1 MDEEAGDPRIKQH
14 KKRYDALL
22 SSDERGHFE
31 SHWEEIAE
39 LVSPRKTGFRGSR
52 TSGEKKMAR
61 VFDPTAIH
69 ANDLLAAGMH
79 GMATNPAA
87 KWFSLRL
94 VADELNDD
102 MEVMEYLATVE
113 DRMWAEIYSPG
124 TQLTTALHEC
134 YHDLGSFGTGCIFVG
149 ERDDGK
155 ILFQSRTLSEILIAE
170 NADGIVDTVYR
181 CTEYTVVQLMELAD
195 RNDGWLPPSE
205 KVQEKYRDG
214 KWDDKVKVVHV
225 IGRRRVRDYN
235 RKDVKNKEF
244 ESLYF
249 EWEAAHLLKEGG
261 VDEFPYLTPRWQK
274 LANEI
279 YGRSP
284 AMTALPDVKMLQQM
298 TLSLIKAAQK
308 ATDPPLFL
316 PSDGT
321 FGKQIRIV
329 PGGVNFY
336 KGRGQDIVTMP
347 TPDKLPITME
357 IMEQVR
363 NRIRTTFYV
372 DVLQMFAPDAKM
384 TATEV
389 MQRTQERMR
398 LMGPII
404 GRLEAEM
411 LGPLITRVY
420 GILER
425 QGKFDDLEVPEALS
439 GHEWTVEYVS
449 PIATAQKQTE
459 AEGFAHVVQMFGV
472 FGEQGLMEL
481 AKRVDF
487 DRAAKYGW
495 DLFNVEPS
503 LLMTDEG
510 MEERKQQEQSM
521 MATEQAPKVA
531 GAAAQG
537 AKAMKDLGD
546 AQNAGGIDINQLM
559 QMAGQA
565 PQQAAEA
572 QAPADMGGGASVDDI
587 LAQMEGQA
595 A

>member
-1 MDEEAGDPRIKQH
+1 MEEEAADPRIKQH
-14 KKRYDALL
+14 KKRYDALRA
-22 SSDERGHFE
+22 SDERSHFE

-39 LVSPRKTGFRGSR
+39 LVSPRKDGFLGGKQR
-52 TSGEKKMAR
+52 GEKKMAR

-94 VADELNDD
+94 VTDELNDD
-102 MEVMEYLATVE
+102 MEVMEYLSTVE

-124 TQLTTALHEC
+124 TQLTTSLHEC

-155 ILFQSRTLSEILIAE
+155 ILFQARTLNEIVVAE
-170 NADGIVDTVYR
+170 NADGVVDTVYR
-181 CTEYTVVQLMELAD
+181 CTEYTVVQLMELAS
-195 RNDGWLPPSE
+195 RGDGWMPPSE
-205 KVQEKYRDG
+205 KVQEKYQDG
-214 KWDDKVKVVHV
+214 KWDDNVKVIHLV
-225 IGRRRVRDYN
+225 GKRRVRDYD
-235 RKDVKNKEF
+235 RKDAKNKAF

-249 EWEAAHLLKEGG
+249 EWETSHLLKEGG
-261 VDEFPYLTPRWQK
+261 VDEFPYLVPRWQK

-284 AMTALPDVKMLQQM
+284 AMTALPDIKMLQQM
-298 TLSLIKAAQK
+298 SLSLIKAAQK

-336 KGRGQDIVTMP
+336 KGRGQDIVPMP
-347 TPDKLPITME
+347 TPDKLPITMD

-363 NRIRTTFYV
+363 NRIRTTFHV
-372 DVLQMFAPDAKM
+372 DVLQMFQPDAKM

-420 GILER
+420 GILNR
-425 QGKFDDLEVPEALS
+425 QGKFDDLEVPESLAK
-439 GHEWTVEYVS
+439 HEWTVEYVS

-459 AEGFAHVVQMFGV
+459 AEGFAKVAQMFGI

-481 AKRVDF
+481 AKRTDF
-487 DRAAKYGW
+487 DAAAKYGW

-503 LLMTDEG
+503 LMLTDEA

-531 GAAAQG
+531 QAAAQG
-537 AKAMKDLGD
+537 ARAMKDLGD
-546 AQNAGGIDINQLM
+546 AQNAGGVDLNQM
-559 QMAGQA
+559 MAMAGQA
-565 PQQAAEA
+565 PTQAAEA
-572 QAPADMGGGASVDDI
+572 QAPQGMPQGQSIDDI
-587 LAQMEGQA
+587 LAGMEAEA